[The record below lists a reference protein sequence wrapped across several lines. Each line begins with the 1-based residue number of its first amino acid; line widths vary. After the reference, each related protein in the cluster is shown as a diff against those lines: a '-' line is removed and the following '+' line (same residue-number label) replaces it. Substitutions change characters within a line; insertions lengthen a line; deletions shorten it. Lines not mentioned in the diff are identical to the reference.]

1 MAGKCEEP
9 VAISSEVIHI
19 CGKADGSIGVIVL
32 LTGGGFHAGEV
43 TSCWGKIVVTAGST
57 CAVDGVG
64 IGPSVVL
71 LRGDVS
77 IPLCGVVTL
86 GCGITTPG
94 IVWEVVVLGLD
105 EESLSSISSTHLG
118 VPSLYPVGPGNEGLS
133 SSWSSHGIT
142 C

>member
-1 MAGKCEEP
+1 MLARKHEEP

-19 CGKADGSIGVIVL
+19 CGEADGSISVIVL

-43 TSCWGKIVVTAGST
+43 TSCWGEVIVAAGLT
-57 CAVDGVG
+57 CPIEGVG
-64 IGPSVVL
+64 IGPLAVL
-71 LRGDVS
+71 LRGDVP

-118 VPSLYPVGPGNEGLS
+118 VPSLYLVGLGNSALS
-133 SSWSSHGIT
+133 MQD
-142 C
+142 CP